1 MVRRTKDEALETRNR
16 ILDAAERVFGR
27 SGVSR
32 TSLEDVARAAGV
44 TRGAIYWH
52 FKDKS
57 DLFTAMVNRVTLPM
71 EGMVARSSEERA
83 VDPLASLKAAAV
95 FALTRTAT
103 DPQCQRVFDVVTHK
117 CEYLDEMAGV
127 KRRISSVEKG
137 CIDRAEKAIRN
148 AMKRGQLPVGT
159 NARLAAIGLD
169 AMLYGLISKWLAD
182 RDYFALARNANA
194 VVDLYINGLRVNS
207 RRAAGARKNTKS
219 RHKR

>member
-1 MVRRTKDEALETRNR
+1 VVRRTKDEALETRNS
-16 ILDAAERVFGR
+16 ILDAAERLFGA

-32 TSLEDVARAAGV
+32 TSLEDVAQAAGV

-71 EGMVARSSEERA
+71 EGMVARSSDEA
-83 VDPLASLKAAAV
+83 AADPIASLKAAAV
-95 FALTRTAT
+95 FTLKRTAT

-137 CIDRAEKAIRN
+137 CVDRAEKAIRN
-148 AMKRGQLPVGT
+148 AVKRGQLPAGVD
-159 NARLAAIGLD
+159 ARLAAIGLD

-182 RDYFALARNANA
+182 RNYFALARKAEA
-194 VVDLYINGLRVNS
+194 VVDLYLEGLRGNS
-207 RRAAGARKNTKS
+207 RRATKRTKG
-219 RHKR
+219 RHKS

>member
-1 MVRRTKDEALETRNR
+1 MVRRTKDEAAETRNR

-32 TSLEDVARAAGV
+32 TSLEDVASTAGV

-71 EGMVARSSEERA
+71 EGMVARSSEEA
-83 VDPLASLKAAAV
+83 TADPLSSLKAAAV
-95 FALTRTAT
+95 FALKRTAT

-137 CIDRAEKAIRN
+137 CVDRAEKAIRN
-148 AMKRGQLPVGT
+148 AVKRGQLPAGVD
-159 NARLAAIGLD
+159 ARLAAIGLD

-182 RDYFALARNANA
+182 RDYFALARRAEA
-194 VVDLYINGLRVNS
+194 VVDLYLEGLRRNS
-207 RRAAGARKNTKS
+207 RRPVRVRERTKARP
-219 RHKR
+219 KR